1 MRNFE
6 GRDSMGQS
14 ARRTRAEAAEETA
27 ARLVEVAR
35 KSFTD
40 NGFVATSLDALAAE
54 AGLTRGALHHH
65 FGNKTGL
72 FEAVLRRVDAE
83 IEAVL
88 EAERAGIADPWEA
101 FRRCFIRYLDLA
113 LDPSRRRILFEEA
126 HAVLGA
132 RADEIL
138 MDDWVAEGVEDL
150 KRMMAEGRI
159 AAVDAEAL
167 AHTLNGAV
175 MNLAYWAAQA
185 GPGEDRLD
193 RARATLDRLM
203 AGLTASEP

>member
-1 MRNFE
+1 M
-6 GRDSMGQS
+6 SQS

-203 AGLTASEP
+203 AGLTAPSP

>member
-1 MRNFE
+1 
-6 GRDSMGQS
+6 MGQA
-14 ARRTRAEAAEETA
+14 ARRSRSEAAEETA
-27 ARLVEVAR
+27 ARLVEIAR

-40 NGFVATSLDALAAE
+40 NGFVDTSLDALAAE

-113 LDPSRRRILFEEA
+113 LDPSRRRILFDEA

-138 MDDWVAEGVEDL
+138 MDDWVAEGVADL

-159 AAVDAEAL
+159 VPVDAEAL
-167 AHTLNGAV
+167 AHLLNGAV
-175 MNLAYWAAQA
+175 MNLACWAAQA
-185 GPGEDRLD
+185 TPDEDRLG

-203 AGLTASEP
+203 AGLTVPAP

>member
-1 MRNFE
+1 
-6 GRDSMGQS
+6 MGDP
-14 ARRTRAEAAEETA
+14 ARRTRAEAAEVTA
-27 ARLVEVAR
+27 ARLIEVAR
-35 KSFTD
+35 KSFTE
-40 NGFVATSLDALAAE
+40 NGFVATSLDTLAAQ

-72 FEAVLRRVDAE
+72 FEAVLRAIDTE
-83 IEAVL
+83 IEATL
-88 EAERAGIADPWEA
+88 EQERAGIADPWDA

-138 MDDWVAEGVEDL
+138 MDDWVAEGVADL
-150 KRMMAEGRI
+150 KRLMAEGRI
-159 AAVDAEAL
+159 APVDPEAL
-167 AHTLNGAV
+167 AHILNGAV

-185 GPGEDRLD
+185 TPDEDRLTP
-193 RARATLDRLM
+193 ARATLDRLM
-203 AGLTASEP
+203 AGLTRP

>member
-6 GRDSMGQS
+6 GRDSMSQS

-203 AGLTASEP
+203 AGLTAPSP